1 MEQNFRNELNQAIDF
16 SSVLTQ
22 VSAFSSFSCAK
33 EKILNALP
41 VFDKLEI
48 QEQLNYAKEAIQ
60 FEQAGGLLSLSG
72 ANDISL
78 PVSKASKQMTLTSK
92 ELISIYHFL
101 TAVKQAK
108 QSLDESDY
116 PKLTNLAQSMDGC
129 TRLMDSIISKIDLTG
144 SVKEDATPAL
154 KSMHKALVDTRLAL
168 QSKSRQFL
176 KKNSLKLMENMTTT
190 VSGRVVVLVR
200 AQDKNAFGG
209 MIHGQSS
216 SGLAYYVEP
225 SSFVADNNEISS
237 LMIRI
242 EEEKKR
248 ICRELSMQVKKNALS
263 LTSALETLT
272 VIDVAFTKAKWAVR
286 YDGCIPSL
294 QSRDHSMYLE
304 HAKHPLIDE
313 KKVVCNTYELND
325 KQACLMIS
333 GPNMGG
339 KTVTLKT
346 IGLFVALA
354 HAAFPVLC
362 HKAILPFY
370 QSMYFDIGDHQSIE
384 NNLSTFSS
392 HISRLSHICQKSD
405 ENSFILLD
413 EIGNGTP
420 TIVS

>member
-1 MEQNFRNELNQAIDF
+1 MKRNFRDELNQAIDF

-22 VSAFSSFSCAK
+22 ICAFSSFSCSK

-41 VFDKLEI
+41 QFNKLEI

-60 FEQAGGLLSLSG
+60 FEQKGGLLNLSG

-78 PVSKASKQMTLTSK
+78 PVSKAEKQMTLTSK

-108 QSLDESDY
+108 LSLDSSELTE
-116 PKLTNLAQSMDGC
+116 LTNLAQSMDGC
-129 TRLMDSIISKIDLTG
+129 SRLMDSIISKIDLTG

-176 KKNSLKLMENMTTT
+176 KKNSSKLMENMTTT

-237 LMIRI
+237 
-242 EEEKKR
+242 
-248 ICRELSMQVKKNALS
+248 
-263 LTSALETLT
+263 
-272 VIDVAFTKAKWAVR
+272 
-286 YDGCIPSL
+286 
-294 QSRDHSMYLE
+294 
-304 HAKHPLIDE
+304 
-313 KKVVCNTYELND
+313 
-325 KQACLMIS
+325 
-333 GPNMGG
+333 
-339 KTVTLKT
+339 
-346 IGLFVALA
+346 
-354 HAAFPVLC
+354 
-362 HKAILPFY
+362 
-370 QSMYFDIGDHQSIE
+370 
-384 NNLSTFSS
+384 
-392 HISRLSHICQKSD
+392 
-405 ENSFILLD
+405 
-413 EIGNGTP
+413 
-420 TIVS
+420 

>member
-1 MEQNFRNELNQAIDF
+1 MKRNFRDELNQAIDF

-22 VSAFSSFSCAK
+22 ICAFSSFSCSK

-41 VFDKLEI
+41 QFNKLEI

-60 FEQAGGLLSLSG
+60 FEQKGGLLNLSG

-78 PVSKASKQMTLTSK
+78 PVSKAEKQMTLTSK

-108 QSLDESDY
+108 LSLDSSELTE
-116 PKLTNLAQSMDGC
+116 LTNLAQSMDGC
-129 TRLMDSIISKIDLTG
+129 SRLMDSIISKIDLTG
-144 SVKEDATPAL
+144 SVKEDATLAL

-176 KKNSLKLMENMTTT
+176 KKNSSKLMENMTTT

-225 SSFVADNNEISS
+225 SSFVSDNNEISS
-237 LMIRI
+237 LVIRI

-248 ICRELSMQVKKNALS
+248 ICKELSMQVKKHALA

-272 VIDVAFTKAKWAVR
+272 IIDVAFTKAKWAIR

-294 QSRDHSMYLE
+294 QSRDHSLYLE

-325 KQACLMIS
+325 QQACLMIS

-413 EIGNGTP
+413 EIGMVQ
-420 TIVS
+420 IL